1 MPHPYLELLA
11 ERVLVFDG
19 AMGTSIQALGLSAA
33 DFGGP
38 ALEGC
43 NDHLSLTRPD
53 VIAGIHASFLVVG
66 CDVIE
71 TNSFRANRLA
81 IEEYGLSERVVEL
94 NRAAARVA
102 RAEADRFSTPERPR
116 FVAGSIGPSG
126 YLPGA
131 SDPVLGSKTWAT
143 SKPSSQSRRAA

>member
-1 MPHPYLELLA
+1 MSHPYLDLLA

-19 AMGTSIQALGLSAA
+19 AMGTSIQALDLTAA

-43 NDHLSLTRPD
+43 NDNLSLTRPD
-53 VIAGIHASFLVVG
+53 VIAAIHASFLEVG

-71 TNSFRANRLA
+71 TNSFRANRFA

-94 NRAAARVA
+94 NREAARIA
-102 RAEADRFSTPERPR
+102 RAEAERFSTPGRP
-116 FVAGSIGPSG
+116 
-126 YLPGA
+126 
-131 SDPVLGSKTWAT
+131 
-143 SKPSSQSRRAA
+143 